1 MKGNKVIVVIAIKDD
16 QLLGYHDKFYY
27 YSKNFECQKSKS
39 FETGVTHFIGYN
51 VISENTTIY
60 LN

>member
-1 MKGNKVIVVIAIKDD
+1 MIVVIAIKDD